1 MLPSFRSYDRPKMID
16 FFQGKHI
23 RDIACGSSHSACIT
37 SNGEL
42 YTWGQGDNGRLGHG
56 DSTTQLRPKLVRIIS
71 NNWTIIVI

>member
-1 MLPSFRSYDRPKMID
+1 MID

-71 NNWTIIVI
+71 SNWIIIVI